1 MANLFKVCETG
12 DSLNSS
18 VGYDLKLKGC
28 RSKISIEEITWRCS
42 EKSIVRK
49 TPHQEFILGLKRLTI
64 VVKLF
69 ILFL

>member
-12 DSLNSS
+12 DGLNCS

-28 RSKISIEEITWRCS
+28 KISIEEITWRCS

-49 TPHQEFILGLKRLTI
+49 TPHQEFILG
-64 VVKLF
+64 
-69 ILFL
+69 